1 MYTFHYVILI
11 LNYTFQINGRYWKSE
26 AKIHEGK
33 ENLWR
38 EGMMDNSYDMIHEE
52 FVQAET
58 LENDLSNY
66 CGENERYKFNETT
79 KIRDNQL
86 LNI

>member
-1 MYTFHYVILI
+1 
-11 LNYTFQINGRYWKSE
+11 
-26 AKIHEGK
+26 
-33 ENLWR
+33 
-38 EGMMDNSYDMIHEE
+38 MMDNSYDMIHEE